1 MKLSDNSLMR
11 ILNSPSPVPIR
22 GKEPVPLIKLRHGL
36 PGADSAVEETIALEE
51 EGVSL
56 SNEATSAGKGAG
68 KTTEVVIVVVI
79 LGSTEVTE
87 ATAEVLGSINNNK
100 CIA

>member
-1 MKLSDNSLMR
+1 M
-11 ILNSPSPVPIR
+11 NSPSPIPIR
-22 GKEPVPLIKLRHGL
+22 GKEPVPLIKLRYGL
-36 PGADSAVEETIALEE
+36 PGADSAVEETIGLEE

-56 SNEATSAGKGAG
+56 SNEATSAAILRTSSAGKDAG
-68 KTTEVVIVVVI
+68 KTAEVVVVVVVVI

-100 CIA
+100 RIA